1 MNDEQVLAIID
12 AIKDISNSVEH
23 GFHYQPEPSHDRIV
37 HAMDGVSESIEKLNS
52 SLVESLRRI
61 QVELDIISSNPR

>member
-23 GFHYQPEPSHDRIV
+23 GFHYPAEPSHDRIV

-52 SLVESLRRI
+52 TLAEQLRQI
-61 QVELDIISSNPR
+61 KVALEIISNDL

>member
-1 MNDEQVLAIID
+1 MNDEQVLAIVD

-52 SLVESLRRI
+52 TLAEQLRQI
-61 QVELDIISSNPR
+61 KVELDTISNAL